1 MASYSNAYSLS
12 TGSIADPE
20 WNRLH
25 SLLEQDMDNFENW
38 ESLIRATEALEGGIG
53 RSSSSETVEQIR
65 ILFDAFLRKF
75 PLLFGYWKRYADI
88 EFSIAGSDAAEII
101 YLHGIAGIPN
111 SVDLWTGYCSFKMDT
126 CPDEDEV
133 RDLFDTA
140 AEFVGND
147 FLSHTLWDK
156 YIEFEE
162 RFERPDMV
170 MQVLERVTRIPMH
183 QYARYFER
191 YTQLGATRPVEELT
205 SQEEFDRVSSSLK
218 MEQAQKAEKMSAAEI
233 DRELRI
239 RIHKLHVTRFTEV
252 QQQTMRRWPFEAEI
266 KRPYFHVK
274 PLDETELINWRKYLD
289 FEEIEGDFNRIRF
302 LYEKCLVATA
312 FYDEFWFRYVRWLSG
327 QDGDHTEDIRN
338 IYRRG
343 SGIFVPI
350 GRPAFRIAYAHF
362 EEAEGDY
369 DLARDIFQSI
379 LTELP
384 GNIET
389 IIARASLERRVAGVS
404 SAIEVYTMA
413 IESGSCDVYTRG
425 ALIAE
430 WARLLWTVKGS
441 PDDARALFEK
451 YADHYLDSRYFWI
464 NFLQFEIGLPS
475 SLETEAERYKYISK
489 VHNDIRTKTRLPPLV
504 IKDLSHTYM
513 VYLLERGGPGAIKEY
528 SELDVEVNGPFS
540 MQREHKRKLSE
551 DGSEETT
558 NKRLKKT
565 NGQQVEELEESRHFA
580 MDIPAAD

>member
-1 MASYSNAYSLS
+1 MAGHSSAYSLS
-12 TGSIADPE
+12 TGLIADPE

-25 SLLEQDMDNFENW
+25 GLLEQDVDNFENW

-53 RSSSSETVEQIR
+53 RSSSTETIEQIR

-88 EFSIAGSDAAEII
+88 EFAVAGSDAAEVI
-101 YLHGIAGIPN
+101 YRRAVAGIPN

-140 AEFVGND
+140 AEFVGID

-162 RFERPDMV
+162 RLERPDMV

-191 YTQLGATRPVEELT
+191 YTHLSASRPVEELT
-205 SQEEFDRVSSSLK
+205 SQEEFDRVSAALSDEL
-218 MEQAQKAEKMSAAEI
+218 AQKDDKMMPTEI

-239 RIHKLHVTRFTEV
+239 RIQKLHVARFTEV

-274 PLDETELINWRKYLD
+274 GLDETELVNWRRYLD
-289 FEEIEGDFNRIRF
+289 FEEIEGDFRRIRF

-312 FYDEFWFRYVRWLSG
+312 FYDEFWFRYVRWLSA
-327 QDGDHTEDIRN
+327 QEGDHREDIRN
-338 IYRRG
+338 VYRQG
-343 SGIFVPI
+343 SGVFVPI

-369 DLARDIFQSI
+369 DLARDIFEAI

-389 IIARASLERRVAGVS
+389 IIARANFERRVAGVN
-404 SAIEVYTMA
+404 SAIEVYTSA

-425 ALIAE
+425 ALITE
-430 WARLLWTVKGS
+430 WARILWTVRGS
-441 PDDARALFEK
+441 PEDARALFEK
-451 YADHYLDSRYFWI
+451 YADHYLDSKYFWI
-464 NFLQFEIGLPS
+464 NYLQFEIQLLS
-475 SLETEAERYKYISK
+475 SSETEAERYRYVSK
-489 VHNDIRTKTRLPPLV
+489 VHNDIRTKARLPPLV
-504 IKDLSHTYM
+504 IKDLSHIYM
-513 VYLLERGGPGAIKEY
+513 VYLLERSGPGAIKEY
-528 SELDVEVNGPFS
+528 NKLDIEVNG
-540 MQREHKRKLSE
+540 
-551 DGSEETT
+551 
-558 NKRLKKT
+558 
-565 NGQQVEELEESRHFA
+565 
-580 MDIPAAD
+580 

>member
-1 MASYSNAYSLS
+1 MAGHSNAYSLS
-12 TGSIADPE
+12 TGLIADPE

-25 SLLEQDMDNFENW
+25 SLLEQDADNFENW

-53 RSSSSETVEQIR
+53 RSSSTETIEQIR

-88 EFSIAGSDAAEII
+88 EFAVAGSDAAEVI
-101 YLHGIAGIPN
+101 YRRGVAGIPN
-111 SVDLWTGYCSFKMDT
+111 SVDLWTGYCTFKMDT

-140 AEFVGND
+140 AEFVGID

-162 RFERPDMV
+162 RLERPDMV

-191 YTQLGATRPVEELT
+191 YTHLSASRPVEELT
-205 SQEEFDRVSSSLK
+205 SQEEFDRVSAALSEEL
-218 MEQAQKAEKMSAAEI
+218 AQKDEKTLPTEV

-239 RIHKLHVTRFTEV
+239 RIQKLHVARFTEV
-252 QQQTMRRWPFEAEI
+252 QQETMRRWPFEAEI

-274 PLDETELINWRKYLD
+274 ALDETELVNWRRYLD
-289 FEEIEGDFNRIRF
+289 FEEIEGDFRRIRF

-312 FYDEFWFRYVRWLSG
+312 FYDELWFRYVRWLSA
-327 QDGDHTEDIRN
+327 QEGDHREDIRN
-338 IYRRG
+338 VYRQG

-362 EEAEGDY
+362 EEAECDY
-369 DLARDIFQSI
+369 DLARDIFESI

-389 IIARASLERRVAGVS
+389 IIARANFERRVAGVN
-404 SAIEVYTMA
+404 SAIAVYTSA

-430 WARLLWTVKGS
+430 WARILWTVKGS
-441 PDDARALFEK
+441 PEDARALFEQ
-451 YADHYLDSRYFWI
+451 YADHYLDSKYFWI
-464 NFLQFEIGLPS
+464 NYLQFEIQLPTS
-475 SLETEAERYKYISK
+475 SETEAERYRYVSK

-504 IKDLSHTYM
+504 IKDLSHIYM
-513 VYLLERGGPGAIKEY
+513 VYLLERGGPGTTIKEY
-528 SELDVEVNGPFS
+528 NKLDIEVNG
-540 MQREHKRKLSE
+540 
-551 DGSEETT
+551 
-558 NKRLKKT
+558 
-565 NGQQVEELEESRHFA
+565 
-580 MDIPAAD
+580 